1 MGLAGGGDDDI
12 GLAGLGGQVLGA
24 GVAQGD
30 GGVLAAAGK
39 HQANRAT
46 HGHAAA
52 DDHGFGAVKFN
63 AEAAQQVQAAVR
75 GAGQGCILVEH
86 ELAQVDGVQAVGI
99 LFGVDALEDGVFIQV
114 LRQREL
120 DDVAGAGVIGVELI
134 NDGLEFFL
142 RNIGRQVLADGVDSE
157 LFAVAVL
164 HFHIGLGAGVFADQD
179 GGEAGRNPLVL
190 QRGHALG
197 EVGEN
202 LVAVQCAI

>member
-1 MGLAGGGDDDI
+1 M
-12 GLAGLGGQVLGA
+12 
-24 GVAQGD
+24 
-30 GGVLAAAGK
+30 
-39 HQANRAT
+39 
-46 HGHAAA
+46 
-52 DDHGFGAVKFN
+52 
-63 AEAAQQVQAAVR
+63 
-75 GAGQGCILVEH
+75 
-86 ELAQVDGVQAVGI
+86 
-99 LFGVDALEDGVFIQV
+99 

-134 NDGLEFFL
+134 DDDLEFFL
-142 RNIGRQVLADGVDSE
+142 RDIGRQVLADGLDAE

-164 HFHIGLGAGVFADQD
+164 HLHVGLGAGVLADQD